1 MPQDELP
8 MQADFA
14 REVIDV
20 SVADEMSESF
30 LAYSLSVITSR
41 AIPDVRD
48 GLKPVQRRIL
58 YSMLSMGIRPDGPHR
73 KCARV
78 VGDTIG
84 KYHPHGDGAIYD
96 ALVRMGQDF
105 SRNVTLID
113 PQGNFGSLDQPPA
126 AYRYTECRLT
136 PAAMSML
143 GELDEETIEFTPTY
157 DGDSTEPQCLPGLLP
172 NLLVNGTS
180 GIAVGMATSMAPHN
194 LA

>member
-8 MQADFA
+8 MQANFA

-58 YSMLSMGIRPDGPHR
+58 YSMLNMGIRPEGPHR

-143 GELDEETIEFTPTY
+143 GELDEEMVHETKPGDVITLGASSWRALTITR
-157 DGDSTEPQCLPGLLP
+157 DR
-172 NLLVNGTS
+172 V
-180 GIAVGMATSMAPHN
+180 IVAP
-194 LA
+194 APVR